1 MWHKQYNL
9 QYELKC
15 YSYYMD
21 CITLEHKSDQPGE
34 KKWAESPSTLW
45 KDPCHNLGCYAKT
58 DPCRACAVSLI

>member
-1 MWHKQYNL
+1 
-9 QYELKC
+9 
-15 YSYYMD
+15 MD